1 MNDLQM
7 IDNTIPLHVTSE
19 KGCSNIKLD
28 FFNAEH
34 ADEAIFLSL
43 TTVEINT
50 DIDYPMGNNS
60 D

>member
-1 MNDLQM
+1 M